1 MSEWDDIEACW
12 VRAHNLI
19 TDQFVFMDPIVYL
32 EKARERYQRGA
43 VEHADAGSTWESW
56 TTEDFAS
63 NIDEEILDTLIYTA
77 KLVHLKGTL

>member
-12 VRAHNLI
+12 IRGHNLI
-19 TDQFVFMDPIVYL
+19 LDHFAGMDPVAYL
-32 EKARERYQRGA
+32 QSARERYERGA
-43 VEHADAGSTWESW
+43 VEHADTGSTWESW
-56 TTEDFAS
+56 TTEDFAA